1 MANTSLRLLARF
13 LWVGLLLSAAAC
25 QMVPPGIR
33 PVSGFELERY
43 LGKWHEIARLDHPFE
58 RGLTRVTAEYRRRA
72 DGDVKVINRGFNAAQ
87 NEWSEV
93 IGKAYFVQGED
104 VGQLKVSFFGPFY
117 GGYNIIE
124 LDKADYRYALVAGPD
139 YSYLWVLARSP
150 DLERATLE
158 RLVNKAKAL
167 GFPTEELIYGSSE

>member
-1 MANTSLRLLARF
+1 MRPRLLAG
-13 LWVGLLLSAAAC
+13 LLCVGLLLSAVSC
-25 QMVPPGIR
+25 QMAPPGIR

-72 DGDVKVINRGFNAAQ
+72 DGGVKVINRGFNVEQ
-87 NEWSEV
+87 NEWHEA
-93 IGKAYFVQGED
+93 IGKAYFVRSAE

-117 GGYNIIE
+117 GGYNIIA
-124 LDKADYRYALVAGPD
+124 LDKADYQYALVAGPD

-150 DLERATLE
+150 GLERVTLE
-158 RLVNKAKAL
+158 RLVDKAKSL
-167 GFPTEELIYGSSE
+167 GFPTEELIYLY

>member
-1 MANTSLRLLARF
+1 MANTSMRLLARF
-13 LWVGLLLSAAAC
+13 PWVGLLLSAVSC
-25 QMVPPGIR
+25 QMAPPNIQ

-72 DGDVKVINRGFNAAQ
+72 DGGVKVINRGFNAAQ
-87 NEWSEV
+87 NEWSEA
-93 IGKAYFVQGED
+93 IGKAYFVQGAD

-124 LDKADYRYALVAGPD
+124 LDKADYQYALVAGPD

-150 DLERATLE
+150 KLERATLE
-158 RLVNKAKAL
+158 RLVKKAKSL
-167 GFPTEELIYGSSE
+167 GFATEELIYLY

>member
-1 MANTSLRLLARF
+1 MA
-13 LWVGLLLSAAAC
+13 
-25 QMVPPGIR
+25 PPGIR

-72 DGDVKVINRGFNAAQ
+72 DGGLKVINRGFNAAE
-87 NEWSEV
+87 NEWREA
-93 IGKAYFVQGED
+93 IGKAYFVRGAQ

-117 GGYNIIE
+117 GGYNIIA
-124 LDKADYRYALVAGPD
+124 LDKADYQYALVAGPD
-139 YSYLWVLARSP
+139 YSYLWILARSP
-150 DLERATLE
+150 DLQRATLK
-158 RLVNKAKAL
+158 RLVDKAKSL